1 MANPTSDV
9 TESIKRFGK
18 PSTQNTDST
27 AIATINQT
35 NLTVNGSQLDIVIG
49 MFEREGVI
57 ASREVIETM
66 SILLLESAKALN
78 VEIDELLKISTDQR
92 SILSFTEIGVNIV
105 NRFRPITSKIGIKTV
120 SVTPA
125 KTVLVN
131 RNILA

>member
-1 MANPTSDV
+1 MTNPTSDI
-9 TESIKRFGK
+9 TGSIKRFGK
-18 PSTQNTDST
+18 PATTSVDSAT
-27 AIATINQT
+27 IATIGQT
-35 NLTVNGSQLDIVIG
+35 NLTVNGNELDVVIG

-66 SILLLESAKALN
+66 AILVLEAAKALN
-78 VEIDELLKISTDQR
+78 VEIDELLKISTDQK
-92 SILSFTEIGVNIV
+92 SILSFTELGINMV
-105 NRFRPITSKIGIKTV
+105 NRLRPTTSKIGLKTV